1 MIYSIGIDIVHIPK
15 FKKAVERWGD
25 KIKKRIF
32 TKGELAYCKNRR
44 FSEQHLAVRFA
55 AKEAFIKALGR
66 GVGSKEI
73 EVTNN
78 SDGRPY
84 IILNSQFPIPN
95 LVPAGLKLSQQVPK
109 FMSPNVP
116 IGEKISGTSLSR
128 EQGSELRTHLSLYH
142 DGDYCIAQ
150 VILETKEQ

>member
-1 MIYSIGIDIVHIPK
+1 MIYNIGIDIVHIPK

-25 KIKKRIF
+25 KLKKRIF
-32 TKGELAYCKNRR
+32 TKGELAYCENRR

-84 IILNSQFPIPN
+84 IVLNSQFPIPN
-95 LVPAGLKLSQQVPK
+95 LVPAGLNLSPQV
-109 FMSPNVP
+109 
-116 IGEKISGTSLSR
+116 LSR
-128 EQGSELRTHLSLYH
+128 EQGSELRTHLSLSH

-150 VILETKEQ
+150 VILETNEQ

>member
-25 KIKKRIF
+25 KLKKRIF
-32 TKGELAYCKNRR
+32 TKGELAYCEIRR
-44 FSEQHLAVRFA
+44 FSEQHLAARFA

-66 GVGSKEI
+66 GVVSKEI
-73 EVTNN
+73 DGTNN

-84 IILNSQFPIPN
+84 ILLNSKSPIQN
-95 LVPAGLKLSQQVPK
+95 
-109 FMSPNVP
+109 
-116 IGEKISGTSLSR
+116 
-128 EQGSELRTHLSLYH
+128 SELLTHLSLSH

-150 VILETKEQ
+150 VILETNE

>member
-25 KIKKRIF
+25 KLKKRIF
-32 TKGELAYCKNRR
+32 TKGELAYCENRR

-66 GVGSKEI
+66 GVVSKEI
-73 EVTNN
+73 DVTNN

-84 IILNSQFPIPN
+84 ILLNSKSPIQN
-95 LVPAGLKLSQQVPK
+95 
-109 FMSPNVP
+109 
-116 IGEKISGTSLSR
+116 
-128 EQGSELRTHLSLYH
+128 SELLTHLSLSH

-150 VILETKEQ
+150 VILETNE

>member
-1 MIYSIGIDIVHIPK
+1 MIYNIGIDIVHIPK

-25 KIKKRIF
+25 KLKKRIF
-32 TKGELAYCKNRR
+32 TKNELAYCENRR

-78 SDGRPY
+78 SAGRPY
-84 IILNSQFPIPN
+84 LVSNAQLPDPN
-95 LVPAGLKLSQQVPK
+95 LKL
-109 FMSPNVP
+109 
-116 IGEKISGTSLSR
+116 L
-128 EQGSELRTHLSLYH
+128 THLTLSH

-150 VILETKEQ
+150 VILETNEQ